1 MKLDPSPYVD
11 TAITMATNSMLGKG
25 NCFPEVAFRPGPRLA
40 APGSCN
46 IMAWHNVSTRIVM
59 PCVHHQLIKMGH
71 KQGVSTRKSDK
82 LIENLK
88 IIIAGLVAV
97 HSADLKVGMNVLM
110 PNVDN
115 EEFPLQCKIAERGID
130 RENGIMT
137 VDIDDGPYSEK
148 DTDVYIH
155 DIMAVEVDGVWCPI
169 DLLPDEKEF
178 RRQVRAAMAGM

>member
-1 MKLDPSPYVD
+1 MKQLNPSPYVD

-25 NCFPEVAFRPGPRLA
+25 NCFPEVAFKAGPRLS

-46 IMAWHNVSTRIVM
+46 IMAWHNVSLLVTNCM
-59 PCVHHQLIKMGH
+59 HHQLIKMGH

-82 LIENLK
+82 LIEALK
-88 IIIAGLVAV
+88 TIIAGLVAV

-115 EEFPLQCKIAERGID
+115 PEFPLRCVIAERGID
-130 RENGIMT
+130 RDNGIMT
-137 VDIDDGPYSEK
+137 VDIDDGPYSES

-155 DIMAVEVDGVWCPI
+155 DIVAVEVDGVWCPI
-169 DLLPDEKEF
+169 DLLPDEKAFKRE
-178 RRQVRAAMAGM
+178 VRKAMAG